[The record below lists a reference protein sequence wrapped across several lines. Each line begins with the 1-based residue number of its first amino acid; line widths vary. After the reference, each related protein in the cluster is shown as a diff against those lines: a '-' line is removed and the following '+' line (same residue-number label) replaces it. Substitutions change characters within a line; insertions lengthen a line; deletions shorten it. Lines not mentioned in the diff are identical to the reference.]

1 MDTSGQLINLPVNRF
16 DIWKKYPHLKQ
27 TFTYPGDALLT
38 HVPSTLSVTND
49 IHKGFD
55 DINQYTGRKI
65 VVKRLEYTGYAEVS
79 LTAWENRDWA
89 TGSTVRTSGNIM
101 VRVFAWVD
109 TRRDSRQ
116 VLHHEQLCPLWG
128 TQAAPLML
136 NPEFFPKE
144 CVLLSDKLMVLDA
157 ALHYMPN
164 TTSAPKTF
172 SNGRTIVPF
181 HDCIDLDIE
190 QIYGPVSPEGKTNW
204 VMSNPIYISLISNC
218 RNANSSGDY
227 TGRPNVWYQTSVLYL
242 DA

>member
-1 MDTSGQLINLPVNRF
+1 MDTSTQLINLPVNRF
-16 DIWKKYPHLKQ
+16 DIWKKYPNLKQ
-27 TFTYPGDALLT
+27 TFTYLGYSLQT
-38 HVPSTLSVTND
+38 YVPSTLSVTNS

-55 DINQYTGRKI
+55 DIDQYTGRRI
-65 VVKRLEYTGYAEVS
+65 VVKRLEYTGYAEVD
-79 LTAWENRDWA
+79 LTSWETQDWA
-89 TGSTVRTSGNIM
+89 TKDEVRTSGNFMI
-101 VRVFAWVD
+101 RVFAWVD

-116 VLHHEQLCPLWG
+116 TLHHQQLCPLWG

-136 NPEFFPKE
+136 NPQFFPKE

-157 ALHYMPN
+157 ALQYIPKN
-164 TTSAPKTF
+164 TTGPRTF

-204 VMSNPIYISLISNC
+204 VMSNPIYISVISNC
-218 RNANSSGDY
+218 RNADISGVY
-227 TGRPNVWYQTSVLYL
+227 RGRPNVWYQTSVLYL